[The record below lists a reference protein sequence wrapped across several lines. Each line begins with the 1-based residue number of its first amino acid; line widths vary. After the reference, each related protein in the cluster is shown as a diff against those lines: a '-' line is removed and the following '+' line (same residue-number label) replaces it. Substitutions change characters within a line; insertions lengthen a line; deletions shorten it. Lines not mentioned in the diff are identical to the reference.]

1 MDKTLKQLTERRRR
15 DTLFLFKTTAR
26 SEDVLDYPYLL
37 LHNLDLPLTR
47 IIDLENSD
55 SLEQTLSLA
64 SSTNMLKTRI
74 ISSAHFL
81 VSSYTLRY
89 GRLKPSEWVN
99 YSIRDFPSLVETLRV
114 LKPRKF
120 FWFPHDLS
128 EPFVREDI
136 PFLPLADCIFTV
148 NRDMDQKVRGIAKK
162 TQIVGWPRI
171 NKNNS
176 LAANY
181 GPVWFITFF
190 QRIQERWSP
199 DEFANIVSPLIKLQ
213 VLFKFPA
220 WTNTSVYE
228 TAIEKTGGSC
238 ISIDKVSLDV
248 LLQSQLP
255 IISAG
260 SSMELEAEFAGKP
273 YIRFH
278 FPLHISDSSD
288 DKPIASCTN
297 IQDLIGVLKQTH
309 LSVKKADVLCFDEE
323 IYLREILQDL

>member
-1 MDKTLKQLTERRRR
+1 MDETLKQLIERRRR

-37 LHNLDLPLTR
+37 LHNLDLPLMR
-47 IIDLENSD
+47 IIDLESVH
-55 SLEQTLSLA
+55 SLEQILSLA
-64 SSTNMLKTRI
+64 SSTNTLQTRI

-81 VSSYTLRY
+81 VSSSTLRY
-89 GRLKPSEWVN
+89 GRLKPSKWIDYN
-99 YSIRDFPSLVETLRV
+99 ISDFPSLIETLRV
-114 LKPRKF
+114 LKPKKF

-128 EPFVREDI
+128 EPFVREDL
-136 PFLPLADCIFTV
+136 PFLPLADCIFTA
-148 NRDMDQKVRGIAKK
+148 NQNMEQKVNGIAKK

-171 NKNNS
+171 NKNIS
-176 LAANY
+176 FAANY

-199 DEFANIVSPLIKLQ
+199 DEFANIISPLFELK

-228 TAIEKTGGSC
+228 AAIERSGGSC

-248 LLQSQLP
+248 LLQCQLP

-260 SSMELEAEFAGKP
+260 SSMELEAELAGKP
-273 YIRFH
+273 YIQFH
-278 FPLHISDSSD
+278 FPLHISDGSD
-288 DKPIASCTN
+288 SKPIASCVN
-297 IQDLIGVLKQTH
+297 IQDLVRILKKTH
-309 LSVKKADVLCFDEE
+309 VSVIHTDIHFFDEE
-323 IYLREILQDL
+323 TYLKEILQDL